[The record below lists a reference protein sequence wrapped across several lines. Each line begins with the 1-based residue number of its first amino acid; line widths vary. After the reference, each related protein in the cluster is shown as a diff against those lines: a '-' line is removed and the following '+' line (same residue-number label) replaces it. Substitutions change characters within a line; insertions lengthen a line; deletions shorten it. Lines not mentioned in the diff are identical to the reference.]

1 MHMQSAQKN
10 ALNRP
15 LAVCLLA
22 SLCCLL
28 WGSAAPMIKIGYRLC
43 SISESDTL
51 VILLFAGIRFALAG
65 LMVILF
71 TSLAE
76 KRIAL
81 PKREAWPSVLKL
93 SLFQT
98 VLQYFFFYVGVANSS
113 GVHTSILN
121 GAAGLLSILLS
132 CYLFRYEKMTLP
144 KLAGCLLGFG
154 GILAM
159 NLSGVGGGVSLLGEG
174 FVLFSCI
181 SNGIA
186 AGLCKRYSRT
196 ESPAVLTG
204 WQFLLGGLVMC
215 AVALAAGARIAFPSL
230 AAVGVLLYL
239 CLLSAVAYT
248 LWAVLLKHNP
258 VSNVAIYTFV
268 NPLFGLLL
276 SALILGETAQA
287 FSVTSLIALVLV
299 CAGIVVVNRFGDGFH
314 STKRHK

>member
-1 MHMQSAQKN
+1 MQSPRKN
-10 ALNRP
+10 SLSHP
-15 LAVCLLA
+15 LVVCLLA
-22 SLCCLL
+22 SLCCIL
-28 WGSAAPMIKIGYRLC
+28 WGSAAPVIKIGYRLF
-43 SISESDTL
+43 SIADGETL
-51 VILLFAGIRFALAG
+51 NILLFAGVRFSLAG

-71 TSLAE
+71 TSLME
-76 KRIAL
+76 KRPAL
-81 PKREAWPSVLKL
+81 PKRESWPSVLKL

-121 GAAGLLSILLS
+121 GSAGLISILLS

-159 NLSGVGGGVSLLGEG
+159 NLSGAGGGVTMNGEG
-174 FVLFSCI
+174 FVLISCI
-181 SNGIA
+181 CNGIA
-186 AGLCKRYSRT
+186 VGLSKRYSRT

-204 WQFLLGGLVMC
+204 WQFFLGGLVMC
-215 AVALAAGARIAFPSL
+215 AVSLAAGGRISFPSF
-230 AAVGVLLYL
+230 AAVSVLLYL

-258 VSNVAIYTFV
+258 VSGVTIYSFI

-276 SALILGETAQA
+276 S
-287 FSVTSLIALVLV
+287 ALVLV
-299 CAGIVVVNRFGDGFH
+299 CAGIVVVNHFGSAGG
-314 STKRHK
+314 TKHHK